1 MVLLGSAILSGLS
14 FGCCWANTWLVVNNQ
29 PSARALNIL
38 VQSRIGADLSST
50 ASVFPIIIYDST
62 GSLGLRTK
70 LFRSYRGNRSISNS
84 SSITASVLPIP
95 RALKNHIFAPPW
107 VTPSAR
113 RLFGQAPALTLRHRE
128 SACRQVPNLCG

>member
-1 MVLLGSAILSGLS
+1 
-14 FGCCWANTWLVVNNQ
+14 
-29 PSARALNIL
+29 
-38 VQSRIGADLSST
+38 
-50 ASVFPIIIYDST
+50 
-62 GSLGLRTK
+62 LGLRTK

-113 RLFGQAPALTLRHRE
+113 RLFGQAPALTLRHRSRLAVKCPTFVDSIIDE
-128 SACRQVPNLCG
+128 SGLLLTNRELFHENRQGFLSLRHDDPDGVQYCL